1 VKGVNPKLQQLL
13 DTDELDWD
21 NSAHRE
27 AYLRAWLNEPREDHE
42 EPDDEG

>member
-1 VKGVNPKLQQLL
+1 MKGVNPKLQQLL

-27 AYLRAWLNEPREDHE
+27 AYLKAWLNEPMDQEED
-42 EPDDEG
+42 PDEG